1 MALGGVKAPTDSPMM
16 CLAES
21 GTAQLAGTNALK
33 NPFTLTGGGCILFE
47 VTQRER
53 WRQPRK
59 C

>member
-1 MALGGVKAPTDSPMM
+1 MALGGVKALTDSPMM

-53 WRQPRK
+53 
-59 C
+59 